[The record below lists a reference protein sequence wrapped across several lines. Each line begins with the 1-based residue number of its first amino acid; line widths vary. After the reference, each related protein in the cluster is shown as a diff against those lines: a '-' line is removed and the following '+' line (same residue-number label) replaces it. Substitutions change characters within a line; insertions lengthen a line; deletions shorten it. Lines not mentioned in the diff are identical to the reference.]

1 MDIVDRVK
9 CVLIQNNN
17 HVEPEQ
23 EILNRI
29 YQKLSEKRFE
39 YNENR
44 ELSHIKQ
51 YLVDHNGDGELSH
64 IKQYL
69 VDHNGDGN
77 VNEQFC
83 FSKKSKNSGIKTNYL
98 IENLDPLRTSNS
110 SIVCLDK
117 EMNDVLGVLSF
128 NYIQMFNNVYT
139 NSLYI
144 VSFCTNQQNPMP
156 GVGKLLLTSIIEA
169 TAELRSVANIFVIAS
184 TEHSEG
190 FYKKFKFKQ
199 TGSQYNGMNEL
210 QYTIQTEPS
219 KTYVKNWSGGTVRVK
234 MKHYRRKRTIKNKRK
249 NKRKTKNKQIN
260 RRNPI

>member
-51 YLVDHNGDGELSH
+51 YLVDHNGDG
-64 IKQYL
+64 
-69 VDHNGDGN
+69 N

-83 FSKKSKNSGIKTNYL
+83 FSKKSKKNGMKTNYL
-98 IENLDPLRTSNS
+98 IENLDPERTNNS

-117 EMNDVLGVLSF
+117 DTDVVLGVLSF

-210 QYTIQTEPS
+210 QYTIKTEPS
-219 KTYVKNWSGGTVRVK
+219 QSYVKIWSGGTVRVK
-234 MKHYRRKRTIKNKRK
+234 MQHYRRKRTIKNKRK

>member
-17 HVEPEQ
+17 HVKPEQ

-29 YQKLSEKRFE
+29 YQNLYKKRFE

-44 ELSHIKQ
+44 ELPHIKQ
-51 YLVDHNGDGELSH
+51 YLVNHNGDE
-64 IKQYL
+64 
-69 VDHNGDGN
+69 N

-83 FSKKSKNSGIKTNYL
+83 FSAKSKKNGMKTSYL
-98 IENLDPLRTSNS
+98 IENLDPERTNNS

-117 EMNDVLGVLSF
+117 DTDHVLGVLSF

-156 GVGKLLLTSIIEA
+156 GLGKLLLTSIIEA
-169 TAELRSVANIFVIAS
+169 TAELKSVANIVVIAS

-210 QYTIQTEPS
+210 QYTIHTEPS
-219 KTYVKNWSGGTVRVK
+219 QTYVKNWSGGTVRVK
-234 MKHYRRKRTIKNKRK
+234 MQHYRRKRTIKNKRK
-249 NKRKTKNKQIN
+249 TKNKQRKKQIT

>member
-1 MDIVDRVK
+1 M
-9 CVLIQNNN
+9 
-17 HVEPEQ
+17 
-23 EILNRI
+23 
-29 YQKLSEKRFE
+29 
-39 YNENR
+39 
-44 ELSHIKQ
+44 
-51 YLVDHNGDGELSH
+51 
-64 IKQYL
+64 
-69 VDHNGDGN
+69 
-77 VNEQFC
+77 
-83 FSKKSKNSGIKTNYL
+83 KTNYL
-98 IENLDPLRTSNS
+98 IENLDPERTNNS

-117 EMNDVLGVLSF
+117 DTDVVLGVLSF

-234 MKHYRRKRTIKNKRK
+234 MQHYRRKRTIKNKRK
-249 NKRKTKNKQIN
+249 NKRKTKNKQIT